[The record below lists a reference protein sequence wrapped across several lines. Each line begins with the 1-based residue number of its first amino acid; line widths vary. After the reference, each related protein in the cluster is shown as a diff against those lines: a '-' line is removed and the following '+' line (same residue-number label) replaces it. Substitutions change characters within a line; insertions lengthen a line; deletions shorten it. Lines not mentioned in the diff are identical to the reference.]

1 MDTDRQ
7 KELENIY
14 RTLIGNNLVSSKS
27 DFAKKINKNLV
38 TLSKA
43 INGDKNYLTDS
54 FFKAI
59 YDTFPQL
66 PQLLQQNSHNI
77 NIVQA
82 DNNGI
87 SGSRITGSTVT
98 MGVQTVF
105 EERLKAKDD
114 IIASKDAEIQRLNE
128 IINKLLSR

>member
-1 MDTDRQ
+1 MENNKQ
-7 KELENIY
+7 KDLENIY
-14 RTLIGNNLVSSKS
+14 RVLVGAGHVINKK
-27 DFAKKINKNLV
+27 DFANKIGADPATISNALKG
-38 TLSKA
+38 KE
-43 INGDKNYLTDS
+43 GYLTDK
-54 FFKAI
+54 FFNRI

-98 MGVQTVF
+98 MGAQTVF

-128 IINKLLSR
+128 IINKLLSK

>member
-1 MDTDRQ
+1 MEDKKILLD
-7 KELENIY
+7 NIY
-14 RTLIGNNLVSSKS
+14 RALLYEHEVSSKK
-27 DFAKKINKNLV
+27 DFANKIGKNV
-38 TLSKA
+38 SSVSSA
-43 INGDKNYLTDS
+43 FSGDKNYLTDS

-59 YDTFPQL
+59 YNTFPQL

-98 MGVQTVF
+98 MGAQTVF

-128 IINKLLSR
+128 IINKLLSK